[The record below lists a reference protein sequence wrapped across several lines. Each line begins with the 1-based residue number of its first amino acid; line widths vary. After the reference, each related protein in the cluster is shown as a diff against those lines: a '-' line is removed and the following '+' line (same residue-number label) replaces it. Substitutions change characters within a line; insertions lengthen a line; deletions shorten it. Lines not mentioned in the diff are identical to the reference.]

1 MRFKIMSL
9 IAVVGL
15 VAACGTAPTSG
26 TATTTGTGTG
36 AATSAG
42 EGAVGV
48 VAGSQLDLVVNVGD
62 RVHFA
67 FDKYNLTPESRA
79 VLQKQAAWLKV
90 NAKSNITIEGHCD
103 ERGTRDYNLALGMR
117 RANAVYDYMLT
128 LGVAADRMSTTS
140 YGKERPQAAG
150 SDEISWAA
158 NRRAVSVVR

>member
-1 MRFKIMSL
+1 MRFKILSL
-9 IAVVGL
+9 IAVAGL

-26 TATTTGTGTG
+26 TATTT
-36 AATSAG
+36 G

-67 FDKYNLTPESRA
+67 YDKYNLTPDSRA
-79 VLQKQAAWLKV
+79 TLQKQAVWLKG
-90 NAKSNITIEGHCD
+90 NSASNIIIEGHCD
-103 ERGTRDYNLALGMR
+103 ERGTREYNLALGMR

-150 SDEISWAA
+150 SDDVSWAA
-158 NRRAVSVVR
+158 NRRSVSVVR

>member
-1 MRFKIMSL
+1 MRFKFMSL

-26 TATTTGTGTG
+26 TATTT
-36 AATSAG
+36 G

-67 FDKYNLTPESRA
+67 FDKYNLTPDSRA
-79 VLQKQAAWLKV
+79 ALQKQAVWLQG
-90 NAKSNITIEGHCD
+90 NAASNIIIEGHCD
-103 ERGTRDYNLALGMR
+103 ERGTREYNLALGMR